1 MASSTT
7 IFKAKTQEGHT
18 IKTLAELLQHTVKV
32 ACFVV
37 DDDSI
42 KLRMVDS
49 HRRILIDTQLNSS
62 NFQIYRFGGGSER
75 LYMGINLNHLHKML
89 KSIKKK
95 DSIILFITAEKPDDL
110 GIQVIPKEN
119 NRVTTS
125 YIKIQNVQHLDI
137 ELPEGYTRPI
147 IVPANEYQKMCKEM
161 NNISQT
167 IQVTAEE
174 YRIKFMC
181 DAGSVY
187 KREVTFGDID
197 DEEEAQATTYEEI
210 FDTEQLVRI
219 IKVAGLGTSLQ
230 IFPKTDLPLLLK
242 SSVGTLGSISIY
254 IKTKAQIE
262 EDEFKQDDGDEE

>member
-1 MASSTT
+1 MSTT

-18 IKTLAELLQHTVKV
+18 IKTLAELLQHCVKT

-37 DDDSI
+37 DEDSI
-42 KLRMVDS
+42 RLRMVDS
-49 HRRILIDTQLNSS
+49 HRRILIDTYLGSV
-62 NFQIYRFGGGSER
+62 NFQIYKYTAKEPK
-75 LYMGINLNHLHKML
+75 LYMGINLNHFHKML

-95 DSIILFITAEKPDDL
+95 DSIILFIDEANPTDL
-110 GIQVIPKEN
+110 GIQVLPKEN

-125 YIKIQNVQHLDI
+125 YIKIQQIQHLDI

-174 YRIKFMC
+174 YKIKFLC

-187 KREVTFGDID
+187 KREVTFGDMD
-197 DEEEAQATTYEEI
+197 SDEQEDTLKYCEI
-210 FDTEQLVRI
+210 FDTEQLARI
-219 IKVAGLGTSLQ
+219 IKISGLGTSLQ
-230 IFPKTDLPLLLK
+230 IYPKAELPLLLR
-242 SSVGTLGSISIY
+242 SSVGQLGSISIY
-254 IKTKAQIE
+254 IKTKKQIE
-262 EDEFKQDDGDEE
+262 EDEFKADDDLE

>member
-1 MASSTT
+1 MATT

-37 DDDSI
+37 DEEGI

-49 HRRILIDTQLNSS
+49 HRRILIDMQLNAA
-62 NFQIYRFGGGSER
+62 NFQIYKWNGHDKLF
-75 LYMGINLNHLHKML
+75 MGINLNHLHKML

-95 DSIILFITAEKPDDL
+95 DSIILFINQNQPDDL
-110 GIQVIPKEN
+110 GIEVIPKEN

-137 ELPEGYTRPI
+137 ELPSGYTRPV

-167 IQVTAEE
+167 IEVTSQQ
-174 YRIKFMC
+174 YRIKFAC

-197 DEEEAQATTYEEI
+197 EDEVNDSTIYKEI

-219 IKVAGLGTSLQ
+219 IKVSGLGSSLQ
-230 IFPKTDLPLLLK
+230 IYPKNDLPMLLK
-242 SSVGTLGSISIY
+242 SNVGSLGTISIY

-262 EDEFKQDDGDEE
+262 EDEFKQDVIEE

>member
-1 MASSTT
+1 MTS
-7 IFKAKTQEGHT
+7 ILKAKTQEGHT
-18 IKTLAELLQHTVKV
+18 IKTLAELLQHTVKT

-37 DDDSI
+37 DEDSI

-49 HRRILIDTQLNSS
+49 HRRILIDLELKAT
-62 NFQIYRFGGGSER
+62 NFQIYKFTSESV

-95 DSIILFITAEKPDDL
+95 DSIILFIDQEQPDDL

-125 YIKIQNVQHLDI
+125 YIKIQNIQHLEIDM
-137 ELPEGYTRPI
+137 PEGYTRPI
-147 IVPANEYQKMCKEM
+147 IVPSNEYQKMCKEM

-167 IQVTAEE
+167 IHVSAHE

-187 KREVTFGDID
+187 KREVIFGENDTETDQDIKY
-197 DEEEAQATTYEEI
+197 DEV
-210 FDTEQLVRI
+210 FDTEQLSRI
-219 IKVAGLGTSLQ
+219 IKISGLSSSLQ
-230 IFPKTDLPLLLK
+230 IYPKTDLPLLLK
-242 SSVGTLGSISIY
+242 SSVGQLGTISIY
-254 IKTKAQIE
+254 IKTKKQIE
-262 EDEFKQDDGDEE
+262 EDEFQADDSDSDDS

>member
-1 MASSTT
+1 MSTT

-18 IKTLAELLQHTVKV
+18 IKTLAELLQHTVKT

-37 DDDSI
+37 DEDNI

-49 HRRILIDTQLNSS
+49 HRRILIDTQLGSV
-62 NFQIYRFGGGSER
+62 NFQVYRYDGESEK

-95 DSIILFITAEKPDDL
+95 DSIILFVDKDSPDDL

-125 YIKIQNVQHLDI
+125 YIKIQNIQHLDI
-137 ELPEGYTRPI
+137 ELPDGYSRPI
-147 IVPANEYQKMCKEM
+147 IVPSSEYQKMCKEM
-161 NNISQT
+161 NNISQVISVLAT
-167 IQVTAEE
+167 E
-174 YRIKFMC
+174 YSIKFAC

-187 KREVTFGDID
+187 KREVVFGEVDND
-197 DEEEAQATTYEEI
+197 DDPQTKYTEI
-210 FDTEQLVRI
+210 FDTEQLARI
-219 IKVAGLGTSLQ
+219 IKVAGLGNSLQ

-242 SSVGTLGSISIY
+242 SPVGTLGTISIY
-254 IKTKAQIE
+254 IKNKQQIE
-262 EDEFKQDDGDEE
+262 EDEFQQDEDS